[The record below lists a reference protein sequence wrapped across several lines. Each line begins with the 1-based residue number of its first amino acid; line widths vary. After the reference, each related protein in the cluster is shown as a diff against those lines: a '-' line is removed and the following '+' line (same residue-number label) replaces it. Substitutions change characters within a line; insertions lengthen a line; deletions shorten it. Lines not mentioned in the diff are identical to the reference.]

1 MSCISVKQEA
11 NKEQLQVKL
20 KELAEEI
27 SDDLAALD
35 DEQRKMLLSDFV
47 SDLFLATA
55 ERRQKEERRQRQAE
69 GIAAAKARGVHFG
82 RTRKAL
88 PDNFDEIHQAWR
100 GGQMNLQQ
108 AADAC
113 GMPQGTFY
121 GIVKRREQAGSCAG

>member
-1 MSCISVKQEA
+1 MSCISVKQDIDK
-11 NKEQLQVKL
+11 NQLQAKL
-20 KELAEEI
+20 KGLAAEI
-27 SDDLAALD
+27 SSDLAALD
-35 DEQRKMLLSDFV
+35 DEQGKVLLSDFV

-69 GIAAAKARGVHFG
+69 GIAAAKARGVRFG
-82 RTRKAL
+82 RTGKTL
-88 PDNFDEIHQAWR
+88 PDNFEEIHQAWR

-121 GIVKRREQAGSCAG
+121 GIAKRREQAGSCAG